1 MASNLHE
8 FSPGSRHHDA
18 AHTSVSKRSR
28 TSSPSCRL
36 PAREVEAVAGPAI
49 PCDDRHAAY
58 ACWSGGE
65 RFFQPGEEG
74 ETHVPL
80 IYQFCRQ

>member
-28 TSSPSCRL
+28 FPFLPSSRTRGRSGRWTGDPLWRSPCSLCVPERRRTFFSTRRRRRD
-36 PAREVEAVAGPAI
+36 AR
-49 PCDDRHAAY
+49 
-58 ACWSGGE
+58 S
-65 RFFQPGEEG
+65 F
-74 ETHVPL
+74 
-80 IYQFCRQ
+80 